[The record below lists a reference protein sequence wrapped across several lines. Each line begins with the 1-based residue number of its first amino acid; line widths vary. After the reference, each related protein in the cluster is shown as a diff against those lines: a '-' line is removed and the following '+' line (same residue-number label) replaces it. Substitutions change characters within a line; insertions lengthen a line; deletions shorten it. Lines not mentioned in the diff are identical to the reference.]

1 MSNNENWI
9 FGSALLGLSLVLGA
23 AAAAM
28 EPDKNGSFM
37 QSSAPP
43 SLPAFFDGTR
53 LPSLQD
59 MWNLGVGEPAAV
71 SQPENA
77 ALSQD
82 RIINE
87 PKTPTVANV
96 AGQPP
101 ENADR
106 STTTVRQRAE
116 ELSRRFGGGAKAPT
130 PAPPQNEIS
139 KITTSALQAESVPGQ
154 EQGEQVATVTL
165 EPENESKRAVS
176 VGVIKAPS
184 SPKAKRAAIPPIPL
198 RAPRTAQVRKL
209 LLPPKSHVGAAPLS
223 NPPAAPAE
231 KPASP
236 QHTIPT
242 QLQSLGWDTQVQSH
256 P

>member
-28 EPDKNGSFM
+28 EPDKNSAFA
-37 QSSAPP
+37 QSSAFS
-43 SLPAFFDGTR
+43 SLPTFLDGAR
-53 LPSLQD
+53 LPSFQSLWKRD
-59 MWNLGVGEPAAV
+59 DDEPTAV
-71 SQPENA
+71 AQPSNA
-77 ALSQD
+77 ARIDD
-82 RIINE
+82 RIVNE

-116 ELSRRFGGGAKAPT
+116 ELSRRFGGGATGPT
-130 PAPPQNEIS
+130 SAPPQNGTS

-154 EQGEQVATVTL
+154 EQGEQAATVTL
-165 EPENESKRAVS
+165 KPENESKRAVS
-176 VGVIKAPS
+176 VGVKTAPS
-184 SPKAKRAAIPPIPL
+184 PPRVNRAAIPPIPL

-223 NPPAAPAE
+223 DPPAAPAE